1 MLHRPLGRAPAAP
14 HSRRVVVRDRSPA
27 NLTFAAIDF
36 ETANRFRDS
45 ACAIGLVRVERG
57 RVVRRE
63 YSLIRPWTRWFEFTH
78 IHGLTWEDVAAAP
91 RFAAVFPLIAEMC
104 AGVELVA
111 AHNASFDKGV
121 LDACSERAGVPALE
135 VRFECTVRLARSA
148 FGIYPTRLP
157 DVATWLGLAL
167 DHHNAASD
175 AEACAQIVLHARR
188 AERQQ
193 GLRRAMNATKSGEQ
207 P

>member
-1 MLHRPLGRAPAAP
+1 VARD
-14 HSRRVVVRDRSPA
+14 RRVPDV
-27 NLTFAAIDF
+27 TFAAIDF

-45 ACAIGLVRVERG
+45 ACAIGLVRVEHG

-63 YSLIRPWTRWFEFTH
+63 YCLIRPWTRWFEFTH
-78 IHGLTWEDVAAAP
+78 IHGLTWEDVATAP
-91 RFAAVFPLIAEMC
+91 RFARVFPLIVEMC
-104 AGVELVA
+104 AGVEFVA

-121 LDACSERAGVPALE
+121 LDACCERAELPALDLP
-135 VRFECTVRLARSA
+135 FECTVRLARST

-157 DVATWLGLAL
+157 NVAAWLGLAL

-175 AEACAQIVLHARR
+175 AEACAEIVLHARR
-188 AERQQ
+188 AQRQQ
-193 GLRRAMNATKSGEQ
+193 ALRRGSFASSARVS